1 MPITIEV
8 DGVEYGNFT
17 NASVNIALDTLA
29 NDFTFDA
36 VTPED
41 SFLPFF
47 GGESCRIL
55 VDGNVVQTGF
65 IENIEGSYSGESHI
79 VNISGRD
86 KTADLIDSTIGALN
100 DIRAPITLKELI
112 ERVIAHIG
120 SDIQVV
126 DNTSPEPFNKAED
139 IVAATPGDNAF
150 AFIEGYAQ
158 KRQVLLTSNADGNV
172 VITNSEPTRSTGAL
186 QHVIG
191 VDDNNVLNASW
202 SYRTGGL
209 FNKYIQLGQQDPVAL
224 TIAGSTTDDGI
235 VSQGGQAT
243 DNSGAMKDRGR
254 QLVMVAD
261 KGFSQEQLQKRAEW
275 SKKIRNA
282 RSTLYSAT
290 VQGFSDEKGNIWA
303 INQLV
308 PVVDEFADINRELLI
323 NTITFAY
330 GAEIGSLTTLGFVE
344 ANAYRLLTQE
354 PVPVGTDQDAF
365 IL

>member
-1 MPITIEV
+1 MPVTIEV
-8 DGVEYGNFT
+8 NGVEYSNFT
-17 NASVNIALDTLA
+17 NASANIALDTLA

-36 VTPED
+36 VSPD
-41 SFLPFF
+41 DFFLPFK
-47 GGESCRIL
+47 GGEACRIL

-65 IENIEGSYSGESHI
+65 IENIEGSYSGDSHV

-126 DNTSPEPFNKAED
+126 DNATPEPFNKAED
-139 IVAATPGDNAF
+139 IVASTPGDNVF

-172 VITNSEPTRSTGAL
+172 VITNSEPTRSTGAV
-186 QHVIG
+186 QHVIDA
-191 VDDNNVLNASW
+191 DDNNVVNASW

-224 TIAGSTTDDGI
+224 NLGGSTTDDGI
-235 VSQGGQAT
+235 ISQGGRAT
-243 DNSGAMKDRGR
+243 DSGIRAGR
-254 QLVMVAD
+254 QLVVVAD
-261 KGFSQEQLQKRAEW
+261 KGFSQDQLQKRAEW
-275 SKKIRNA
+275 SKKIRRA
-282 RSTLYSAT
+282 RSTVYSAT
-290 VQGFSDEKGNIWA
+290 VQGFSDKEGNIWA

-308 PVVDEFADINRELLI
+308 PVVDEFADINRNLLI
-323 NTITFAY
+323 NTITFAF
-330 GAEIGSLTTLGFVE
+330 GTEIGSITTLGFVE
-344 ANAYRLLTQE
+344 ANAYKLLTQE